1 MLTEIRQTI
10 LEAETKDDVIDIT
23 LAMID
28 LQVPILYEP
37 RYTDFGYESCFMC
50 NEYLQIR
57 ILHREQQI
65 SASSLKGDSL
75 QN

>member
-1 MLTEIRQTI
+1 MKKGDKMPTEIRQTI
-10 LEAETKDDVIDIT
+10 LETETKDDVIDIT

-37 RYTDFGYESCFMC
+37 RYTEFGYESCLMC

-57 ILHREQQI
+57 IF
-65 SASSLKGDSL
+65 SWAVWW
-75 QN
+75 

>member
-50 NEYLQIR
+50 NENLQIR
-57 ILHREQQI
+57 IVTTN
-65 SASSLKGDSL
+65 K
-75 QN
+75 N

>member
-1 MLTEIRQTI
+1 MYMKKGDKMPTEIRQFI
-10 LEAETKDDVIDIT
+10 PEIETKDDVIDIT

-37 RYTDFGYESCFMC
+37 RYTEFGYESCFMC

-57 ILHREQQI
+57 LLYRE
-65 SASSLKGDSL
+65 L
-75 QN
+75 QG

>member
-1 MLTEIRQTI
+1 MKKGDKMPTEIRQFI
-10 LEAETKDDVIDIT
+10 LETETKDDVIDIT

-37 RYTDFGYESCFMC
+37 RYTELGYESCFMC

-57 ILHREQQI
+57 LLHREMR
-65 SASSLKGDSL
+65 
-75 QN
+75 

>member
-1 MLTEIRQTI
+1 MFAEFICGECNKMLAEIRQTI
-10 LEAETKDDVIDIT
+10 LEAETNDDVIDIT
-23 LAMID
+23 LAMIG

-57 ILHREQQI
+57 ILHRE
-65 SASSLKGDSL
+65 
-75 QN
+75 

>member
-1 MLTEIRQTI
+1 MTKQII
-10 LEAETKDDVIDIT
+10 LETKTEDDLIDIT

-50 NEYLQIR
+50 NENIQIR
-57 ILHREQQI
+57 IVTTN
-65 SASSLKGDSL
+65 K
-75 QN
+75 N